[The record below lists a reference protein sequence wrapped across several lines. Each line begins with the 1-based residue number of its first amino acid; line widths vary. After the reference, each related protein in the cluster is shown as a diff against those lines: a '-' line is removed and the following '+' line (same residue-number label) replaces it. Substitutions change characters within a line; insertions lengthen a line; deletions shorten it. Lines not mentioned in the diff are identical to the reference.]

1 MQQARLPEK
10 FPLVG
15 PKPLET
21 AGEAP
26 LELDYDGP
34 AIAGLPS
41 AQPPGLFQLA
51 PCGPRRLVS

>member
-26 LELDYDGP
+26 LELD
-34 AIAGLPS
+34 
-41 AQPPGLFQLA
+41 
-51 PCGPRRLVS
+51 RL